1 MKNLAMIACISKDGG
16 LGLNNDLLWH
26 IPGDMKFFRQTT
38 SGHPVIMGGKTFRS
52 IGKPLPGRENVVL
65 SRSRPDV
72 EDVIWMKDLAELKDY
87 LRRNDDLK
95 FIIGGASLY
104 QEFLPE
110 AETIYLT
117 EVDAIKPASVY
128 FPEFQKDDF
137 QVEVLVS
144 GELEGVN
151 YQIKKYQRR

>member
-1 MKNLAMIACISKDGG
+1 MKNLAMIACVSKDGG

-52 IGKPLPGRENVVL
+52 IGRPLPGRENVVL

-72 EDVIWMKDLAELKDY
+72 EGVIWMKDLAELKDY

-110 AETIYLT
+110 TETIYLT

-137 QVEVLVS
+137 QVEVLAG
-144 GELEGVN
+144 GEFEGAN
-151 YQIKKYQRR
+151 YQIKKYQRK

>member
-1 MKNLAMIACISKDGG
+1 MKNLAMIACVSKDGG

-137 QVEVLVS
+137 QVEVLAS
-144 GELEGVN
+144 GEFEGVN